1 MTITGVHPYADKF
14 PMLPEPELAEL
25 AESIRANGLRNPIVL
40 TPDGLILDG
49 RNRAAACERVGV
61 APTTTV
67 YEGDDLA
74 EYVIDANSSRRHMT
88 TGARAMAT
96 ALVLVEDGR
105 RINGKWDGAKGRK
118 IIRPESGTNP
128 KSWNNMLSQA
138 GVVTDYRPDLA
149 DQVISAGL
157 AIDAAYKL
165 ACEARDAE
173 RRKLEEAER
182 LAAEEADAK
191 AFVEERSP
199 ELAARVDGHDLQ
211 SFVEAK
217 DLWQRRNR
225 EEAARLKRERE
236 ERDRAERERVNAL
249 THTYTDIA
257 QAVQCLASFGAYD
270 DPLTIMRDFETRFV
284 NPPQLMKEFSRE
296 RLGAASRF
304 ALALIDYME
313 GRNR

>member
-128 KSWNNMLSQA
+128 KSWNKRC
-138 GVVTDYRPDLA
+138 RP
-149 DQVISAGL
+149 
-157 AIDAAYKL
+157 
-165 ACEARDAE
+165 
-173 RRKLEEAER
+173 
-182 LAAEEADAK
+182 
-191 AFVEERSP
+191 
-199 ELAARVDGHDLQ
+199 
-211 SFVEAK
+211 
-217 DLWQRRNR
+217 
-225 EEAARLKRERE
+225 
-236 ERDRAERERVNAL
+236 
-249 THTYTDIA
+249 
-257 QAVQCLASFGAYD
+257 
-270 DPLTIMRDFETRFV
+270 
-284 NPPQLMKEFSRE
+284 
-296 RLGAASRF
+296 
-304 ALALIDYME
+304 
-313 GRNR
+313 